1 MVSNTSAFPIIIHA
15 SLSSDVGDGQMY
27 ARLTPPPA
35 LLKTV
40 NLAPAGN
47 SGATRYINLAI
58 TSEQIRAFVSSLIVA
73 PETYETA

>member
-1 MVSNTSAFPIIIHA
+1 
-15 SLSSDVGDGQMY
+15 MY

-35 LLKTV
+35 LLKTM
-40 NLAPAGN
+40 NLAPSGN
-47 SGATRYINLAI
+47 PASTRTFTLSV